1 MIDPKP
7 SAAPSGACDD
17 DIVLARL
24 GDVTV
29 AVCSPV
35 ALVRE
40 TVAEFYPSTA
50 AADVPQWTV
59 TALGEPAPAGM
70 RRTAFGSG
78 CRSTRRCVR

>member
-1 MIDPKP
+1 MLRCGGGDRDRPETVRR
-7 SAAPSGACDD
+7 ASGACDD

-59 TALGEPAPAGM
+59 TAL
-70 RRTAFGSG
+70 
-78 CRSTRRCVR
+78 